1 MPLGRQIWPSGVLLH
16 SPLGKWGMQ
25 NAVQT
30 RWPYVNFARFPH
42 FNYNVKP
49 KLAGKFLSLVFEFE
63 TFCGG
68 SKNII
73 SHFWSKPNWQIKKR
87 NFCATNILF
96 TNTISPSACFQPPPR
111 ANNSSLPEKL
121 KFWFLHRT
129 LYTVQCSYAYK
140 YNTGFSAW
148 KALFMY
154 YFHTY
159 FLRKDTR
166 RGKGDG

>member
-49 KLAGKFLSLVFEFE
+49 KLAGKFLLLVFEFE

-73 SHFWSKPNWQIKKR
+73 SHFWSKPNWQIKKKKHL
-87 NFCATNILF
+87 CDKYSI
-96 TNTISPSACFQPPPR
+96 
-111 ANNSSLPEKL
+111 
-121 KFWFLHRT
+121 
-129 LYTVQCSYAYK
+129 YK
-140 YNTGFSAW
+140 YNLTECVLSPPSTRKQLLSSW
-148 KALFMY
+148 KAQILIFAQDAV
-154 YFHTY
+154 HCAVE
-159 FLRKDTR
+159 LRFQIQYR
-166 RGKGDG
+166 IQRMKGSFYVLLSHIFPKEGY